1 MNKPRVLVVEDNLEM
16 CSLHK
21 LTLEKAGFEVML
33 ANDGNAALTLAQQSK
48 PDVIL
53 TDIMMPNMDGIEL
66 IEIIR
71 KMQSLAGIPIFVLS
85 AGTEQ
90 LLDKASQAGATKV
103 IEKPLNPTQLWA
115 ELWGLLPDTSSAT

>member
-1 MNKPRVLVVEDNLEM
+1 MKTPSVLVVEDNPDM
-16 CSLHK
+16 CKLHK
-21 LTLEKAGFEVML
+21 LTLESAGFQVVI
-33 ANDGNAALTLAQQSK
+33 AKDGAEALTLAQQSK

-71 KMQSLAGIPIFVLS
+71 EIRTLADTPIFVLS
-85 AGTEQ
+85 AGSEQ
-90 LLDKASQAGATKV
+90 LLDKASLAGATKV

-115 ELWGLLPDTSSAT
+115 ELWALLPDKDNVA